1 MHILFHKKK
10 IPPTIPGK
18 HVFMLIIIIE
28 HVCDIYAE
36 NIKTTRAKN
45 CYKIDMKQNMEP

>member
-1 MHILFHKKK
+1 
-10 IPPTIPGK
+10 
-18 HVFMLIIIIE
+18 MLIIIIE

-36 NIKTTRAKN
+36 KYIFMYKNNKQKSRNRKKKKN